1 MPRTFS
7 SSRPHARP
15 GHHAH
20 GGHFSWIIGL
30 ILCLGLGACQSEP
43 ETPNQHVE
51 VFSWWTSGSEA
62 AALEAIFEAFRTQYP
77 NTDIINA
84 SIAGGGGSAA
94 PGGAPPPL
102 VGGNTPGTWA
112 TQQGAEVQTQ

>member
-84 SIAGGGGSAA
+84 SIAGGGGSA
-94 PGGAPPPL
+94 PPTVLQTPL
-102 VGGNTPGTWA
+102 GGGNTPA
-112 TQQGAEVQTQ
+112 SRQAHNGAE